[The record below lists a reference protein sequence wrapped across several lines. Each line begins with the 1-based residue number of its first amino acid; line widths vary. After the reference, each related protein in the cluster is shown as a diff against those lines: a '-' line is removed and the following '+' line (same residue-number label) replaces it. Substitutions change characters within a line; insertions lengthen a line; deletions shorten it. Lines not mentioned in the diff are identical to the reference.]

1 MPRTPGTHLGGRG
14 GVACGSLLGALLVG
28 IGSSV
33 VAAQDGATDYPQ
45 WRGRARDGSASAFV
59 APAATLL
66 DVGAGRGWPGSH
78 VARTSGC
85 RLVSTDVPWDALLT
99 AKTRPG
105 IEVVAAQGGA
115 LPFRGDT
122 FDAIVHADVFC

>member
-1 MPRTPGTHLGGRG
+1 MTRPDS
-14 GVACGSLLGALLVG
+14 VAFFEQKYAES
-28 IGSSV
+28 
-33 VAAQDGATDYPQ
+33 
-45 WRGRARDGSASAFV
+45 RARAARRVEEAALNQTVGLNGYTTTEEAQTLCEHLDL

-78 VARTSGC
+78 VAQTSRC
-85 RLVSTDVPWDALLT
+85 RLVSTDVPWDALLV

-105 IEVVAAQGGA
+105 AEVVAAQGGA

>member
-1 MPRTPGTHLGGRG
+1 MTRPDNVAFFEQKYAKSRAKAALRIEEAALSQTVGLNGYTTTEEAQTPCEHLD
-14 GVACGSLLGALLVG
+14 L
-28 IGSSV
+28 
-33 VAAQDGATDYPQ
+33 
-45 WRGRARDGSASAFV
+45 

-85 RLVSTDVPWDALLT
+85 RLVSTDMPWDALLA
-99 AKTRPG
+99 AKMRRGT
-105 IEVVAAQGGA
+105 EVVAAQGGA
-115 LPFRGDT
+115 LPFPGDT